1 MGSRMKTT
9 IEIGDD
15 LLQRTKR
22 VLRKQGGTLRSLVE
36 EGLSLVLERRE
47 KKTRPQIK
55 PVTFRG
61 QGLQPEFQ
69 NAPWEK
75 IRDAIYDDRG

>member
-36 EGLSLVLERRE
+36 EGLALALERRE
-47 KKTRPQIK
+47 KRPKKLIK
-55 PVTFRG
+55 LPTFRG
-61 QGLQPEFQ
+61 EGLQPEFQ
-69 NAPWEK
+69 NASWEK
-75 IRDAIYDDRG
+75 IRDAIYDDRH

>member
-22 VLRKQGGTLRSLVE
+22 VMRKEGGTLRSLVE
-36 EGLSLVLERRE
+36 EGLALALEKRE
-47 KKTRPQIK
+47 KKTRPRIK
-55 PVTFRG
+55 LVTFSG
-61 QGLQPEFQ
+61 KLQPDFQ
-69 NAPWEK
+69 NASWEK
-75 IRDAIYDDRG
+75 IRDEIYRNGRG